1 MTSVAKWV
9 WSRADGN
16 TRQIQITATDRD
28 KETVVNTIDIL
39 HGLCPI
45 MAPKMAS
52 WNSQATAKKEGDRPD
67 LTFEAIRI
75 RQTKLRAVR

>member
-28 KETVVNTIDIL
+28 KELVVNTTVIL

-45 MAPKMAS
+45 MAPKMAP
-52 WNSQATAKKEGDRPD
+52 WTSQATAKREGDRPE
-67 LTFEAIRI
+67 LTFEGIRK